1 MHVAVGVKA
10 TSMLKP
16 FVVIVLTA
24 YAAQLAYFRLPHV
37 IARSGM
43 GAKMNHTFFLL
54 ENVFERADGAELFK
68 VLRSEPLKSTT
79 AAYTKA
85 RLEHI
90 GERVPISA
98 DGKCADARLVPDHSR
113 KHCQFPE
120 RLDVAMHHALSGGI
134 DARRDS
140 LNDTAARLTVMQR
153 YFHAGA
159 DADAN
164 AAADAAHADTLEYMA
179 NRPLKGIPAAV
190 QKLFASEKYL
200 EKATKICGTER
211 PILEPM
217 MVSMIAALPGQMVAM
232 HYDVPW
238 FNGASRNDL
247 PAWLLVAMQAS
258 GLFAERRIPQVQ
270 GVAYLHGWSDKKG
283 KKRGGFFMYPEGTA
297 QDPFIV
303 PAAPNTA
310 VVCDG
315 TTMVHGTETYVPLD
329 PPPPL
334 TKDELHI
341 LLYHSDGKDE
351 KGVDHPMW
359 QLMRC
364 VKDCNN
370 IDLRKR
376 RWKRLRWV
384 AEEQLRLTLVWRHHC
399 VRDERERDAIRAM
412 ASASHGLHPDER
424 LELGEVLDTLLDE
437 LVRRGAV
444 ASRPSTP
451 REIAETLIHH
461 FIAYPYNTGGGNS
474 TAWMP
479 YNVCALQAVVPAW
492 LQPLFKYY
500 CVDQA
505 QHKKAK
511 LKVAEKGKTN
521 MPRTKMHSASH
532 V

>member
-1 MHVAVGVKA
+1 
-10 TSMLKP
+10 MLKP
-16 FVVIVLTA
+16 VAVIALTA
-24 YAAQLAYFRLPHV
+24 YAAQLAYYRLPHV
-37 IARSGM
+37 IARS
-43 GAKMNHTFFLL
+43 APHANVNHSFFLL
-54 ENVFERADGAELFK
+54 DNVFERADGAELYK
-68 VLRSEPLKSTT
+68 VLRSEPLKTTT

-85 RLEHI
+85 RHEHI
-90 GERVPISA
+90 GERVPIGAS
-98 DGKCADARLVPDHSR
+98 GECADARLVPDHSR

-140 LNDTAARLTVMQR
+140 LNDTAAQLIVMQR

-164 AAADAAHADTLEYMA
+164 DAADAAHADAAEYLA
-179 NRPLKGIPAAV
+179 DRPLKGIPAAV
-190 QKLFASEKYL
+190 QKLFASKKYL
-200 EKATKICGTER
+200 EKAAKICGTER

-217 MVSMIAALPGQMVAM
+217 TVSMIAALPGQMVAM
-232 HYDVPW
+232 HYDLPW
-238 FNGASRNDL
+238 FHGATRHDL
-247 PAWLLVAMQAS
+247 PGWLLVAMQAS

-270 GVAYLHGWSDKKG
+270 GVAYLHGWNDKQG

-303 PAAPNTA
+303 PAAPNSA

-315 TTMVHGTETYVPLD
+315 TTMVHGTQTYVPLD

-334 TKDELHI
+334 TKDDQHV

-364 VKDCNN
+364 IKDCDNN
-370 IDLRKR
+370 DLRKR

-399 VRDERERDAIRAM
+399 LRDERERDAVRAM
-412 ASASHGLHPDER
+412 ASASRGVHPDQR
-424 LELGEVLDTLLDE
+424 LELSEVLNTLLDE
-437 LVRRGAV
+437 LVRKGAV

-451 REIAETLIHH
+451 REIAEALIRH
-461 FIAYPYNTGGGNS
+461 FIAYPYNTGGGNG

-479 YNVCALQAVVPAW
+479 YNLCALEAVVPSW
-492 LQPLFKYY
+492 LRLLLQRY
-500 CVDQA
+500 CVDQV
-505 QHKKAK
+505 QYKEAK
-511 LKVAEKGKTN
+511 LRPAEKGKTKI
-521 MPRTKMHSASH
+521 PRTKIHSASNPQ
-532 V
+532 